1 MGSDGRLSAK
11 ILPKLPYLRA
21 CQVLFISLNDPS
33 RHISEMKL
41 NDHSPFSIFKKDP

>member
-21 CQVLFISLNDPS
+21 CQVLFISLNDPPP
-33 RHISEMKL
+33 RLGEIKL
-41 NDHSPFSIFKKDP
+41 NDISPFSMY